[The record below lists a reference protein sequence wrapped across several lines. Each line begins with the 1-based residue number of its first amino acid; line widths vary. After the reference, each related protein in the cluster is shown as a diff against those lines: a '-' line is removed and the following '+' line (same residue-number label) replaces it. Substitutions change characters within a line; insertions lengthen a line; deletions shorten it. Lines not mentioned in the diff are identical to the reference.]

1 MRPNNLEWHVPVIEF
16 ASLDA
21 FVWQLFLK
29 EMQDE
34 LVKLSCE
41 ERLDDI
47 ILEAYALDKA
57 ELSKLNETVGVPAI
71 DITGTSIANKL
82 DKVMA
87 QALDANCQIVR
98 TRVNK
103 QSLGCD
109 GLLEFIARKEQVS
122 PELIVEL
129 ISSSPETFEECKAK
143 YKNLVLHN
151 IVLAILGFRV
161 ETCD

>member
-1 MRPNNLEWHVPVIEF
+1 MASGPGIRDVQGSPYAHLSLLNSRVFSYYLRALSPKLTVAAGYISRVPVPTGLLDRIELNSLGRECYDRKREQLKVRPNNLEWQVPVIEF

-41 ERLDDI
+41 KKLDDI

-71 DITGTSIANKL
+71 DICFGEKRN
-82 DKVMA
+82 
-87 QALDANCQIVR
+87 
-98 TRVNK
+98 
-103 QSLGCD
+103 
-109 GLLEFIARKEQVS
+109 
-122 PELIVEL
+122 P
-129 ISSSPETFEECKAK
+129 
-143 YKNLVLHN
+143 
-151 IVLAILGFRV
+151 
-161 ETCD
+161 